1 MKPPWLRDGKGLS
14 SPCRDQATPRVAGDR
29 LRRATYR
36 VWTNFVKRVT
46 PLRHLVGMEQTMS
59 VILIVLAGLAAALF
73 VAAGLF
79 SLVALWRGDLWE
91 SDRRIDRP
99 AAR

>member
-1 MKPPWLRDGKGLS
+1 
-14 SPCRDQATPRVAGDR
+14 
-29 LRRATYR
+29 
-36 VWTNFVKRVT
+36 
-46 PLRHLVGMEQTMS
+46 MS

>member
-1 MKPPWLRDGKGLS
+1 MG
-14 SPCRDQATPRVAGDR
+14 
-29 LRRATYR
+29 
-36 VWTNFVKRVT
+36 TNFVKRVT

-59 VILIVLAGLAAALF
+59 VISMVLAGLAAVVL

-91 SDRRIDRP
+91 SEQRIDRP
-99 AAR
+99 LPR